1 MSQVPVIRLRRG
13 DDTVTVNVDDVAT
26 QSTFLAEGWAIEGE
40 PSIAAQPADSGKPKT
55 RILDP
60 RALPTIVVRKGLAE
74 FVVNATEEAKWTAD
88 GWAVVGEYQP
98 PIETAKQ
105 AKQVEKRPGSVGSRV
120 LPTVTLWFDGECV
133 VVNDTEA
140 DRAPWLAQGYGEDP
154 QTMSVERA
162 AKLAAEAAEKAKAEA
177 ERLAAEAE
185 ANAKKKGK

>member
-26 QSTFLAEGWAIEGE
+26 QEQFLAEGWAIEGA
-40 PSIAAQPADSGKPKT
+40 PSIASPPTDSGKPKT

-60 RALPTIVVRKGLAE
+60 RALPTIVVRRGDEE
-74 FVVNATEEAKWTAD
+74 FVVNATEEAAWVAK
-88 GWAVVGEYQP
+88 GFAVIGNYEPAVEAAKVAAKNAP
-98 PIETAKQ
+98 PPDP
-105 AKQVEKRPGSVGSRV
+105 RSR
-120 LPTVTLWFDGECV
+120 PTVTLWLDGDFV
-133 VVNDTEA
+133 VVNDNEA
-140 DRAPWLAQGYGEDP
+140 DKAPWIAQGYGPDP
-154 QTMSVERA
+154 QTLSVERA

>member
-1 MSQVPVIRLRRG
+1 MSHVPVIRLRRG
-13 DDTVTVNVDDVAT
+13 DDTVTVNVADVAT

-40 PSIAAQPADSGKPKT
+40 PSVAAQPADSGKPKT

-60 RALPTIVVRKGLAE
+60 RALPTIVVRRGDDE

-105 AKQVEKRPGSVGSRV
+105 VEKRPGSVGSRV
-120 LPTVTLWFDGECV
+120 LPTVTLWLDGECV

-154 QTMSVERA
+154 QAMSVERA
-162 AKLAAEAAEKAKAEA
+162 AKLAAEAAEEAKAEA
-177 ERLAAEAE
+177 AKLAAEAE

>member
-13 DDTVTVNVDDVAT
+13 DDTVTVNADDVAT
-26 QSTFLAEGWAIEGE
+26 QSTFIAEGWSIDGA
-40 PSIAAQPADSGKPKT
+40 PSVAAPSTDSGKPKT

-60 RALPTIVVRKGLAE
+60 RALPTIVVRRGDEE
-74 FVVNATEEAKWTAD
+74 FVVNATEEAAWVAK
-88 GWAVVGEYQP
+88 GFAVVGNYEPAAEAAKVAAKNAP
-98 PIETAKQ
+98 PPDL
-105 AKQVEKRPGSVGSRV
+105 RSR
-120 LPTVTLWFDGECV
+120 PTVTLWLDGETV

-162 AKLAAEAAEKAKAEA
+162 AKLAAEAAAKAKAEA